1 MRSSERRAIWCEVP
15 ATYLYRF
22 PHITLGDNLHS
33 PLHFSARF
41 IEMDLHSVITAVRKS
56 TGISGT
62 GLMLICQVPKPHAAS
77 KD

>member
-1 MRSSERRAIWCEVP
+1 MRAVCLGVP

-22 PHITLGDNLHS
+22 PHITLGDHLHS

-41 IEMDLHSVITAVRKS
+41 IGMDLHSVIAAVRKS

-62 GLMLICQVPKPHAAS
+62 GLMLICQVPKPHATS